1 MLGTLGTMSMGV
13 RLPIIKQND
22 ELENII
28 VSSIINASDESNIPI
43 EDGDIIGITESIV
56 ARANGLYITVD
67 DIAESVKKKLNNPK
81 GVYVLWPIYSRNR
94 FSMILKG
101 IARAVP
107 GFVQVILDDGKDEVG
122 NKHVNQFTGVDIR
135 EFYRNL
141 IEEEGSHPIIHSTG
155 YEKFFKNIFYDAM
168 NGNKINVIVATIH
181 NRNRLKQVFESF
193 NSPDKLE
200 NGTAINVITLEEI
213 CDEFN
218 PDFGVLGTN
227 KATEETLKL
236 FPTIDVAKRVALK
249 VQEDIEAET
258 GKHVEVLIYGDGCF
272 KDPVGGIWEFADP
285 VSAPYYTKGLDGTP
299 NELKLKYVA
308 DNESSDEDFIRERI
322 KHKKAE
328 MAGQMITQGTTPRM
342 YRDLVASLCDLT
354 SGSGDKGT
362 PVIWIKN
369 YFKNYAD

>member
-1 MLGTLGTMSMGV
+1 M
-13 RLPIIKQND
+13 
-22 ELENII
+22 
-28 VSSIINASDESNIPI
+28 
-43 EDGDIIGITESIV
+43 
-56 ARANGLYITVD
+56 
-67 DIAESVKKKLNNPK
+67 
-81 GVYVLWPIYSRNR
+81 
-94 FSMILKG
+94 
-101 IARAVP
+101 
-107 GFVQVILDDGKDEVG
+107 
-122 NKHVNQFTGVDIR
+122 
-135 EFYRNL
+135 
-141 IEEEGSHPIIHSTG
+141 
-155 YEKFFKNIFYDAM
+155 
-168 NGNKINVIVATIH
+168 
-181 NRNRLKQVFESF
+181 FETF

-200 NGTAINVITLEEI
+200 DGTAINVITLEEI

-285 VSAPYYTKGLDGTP
+285 VSAPYYTEGLEGTP